1 MIRRNSQIA
10 LVFGLAAGMALGACA
25 RTGVHE
31 STAPK
36 ASEERT
42 TDATKNVAE
51 GASQSQS
58 PTIAR
63 VPRTTKVRL
72 YAPSTFR
79 TLLER
84 LEPMYEAQ
92 TSGVNLVLDFGEH
105 QPPVSAEHAL
115 VININAGSPV
125 DAFIAGDGAQIEAL
139 LNRPVRIEP
148 WLTNEIVLIR
158 PRGSPLR
165 LIDLSKGS
173 CQVAVALDRTALGR
187 ATRGAL
193 RRRGIWETV
202 TQRVGLFEDGAAIQT
217 RVAERDLEPCLG
229 IVYRSDLWNTPERV
243 RVIGP
248 LEPDDETPL
257 EHYVA
262 SWTDEGSRL
271 LDWLRSEE
279 ALAIATETGFVR
291 LNP

>member
-1 MIRRNSQIA
+1 MERGMTRRKSQVA
-10 LVFGLAAGMALGACA
+10 LVLGLVIGVLCACA

-31 STAPK
+31 STAAKPT
-36 ASEERT
+36 EERT
-42 TDATKNVAE
+42 TDATSNVPE
-51 GASQSQS
+51 GAAQS
-58 PTIAR
+58 PATAV

-84 LEPMYEAQ
+84 LESMYEAQ
-92 TSGVNLVLDFGEH
+92 TPGVNLVLDFGEH

-115 VININAGSPV
+115 VIDINAGSPV
-125 DAFIAGDGAQIEAL
+125 DAFIAGDRAQIEAL
-139 LNRPVRIEP
+139 LNRPARIEP

-193 RRRGIWETV
+193 RRRGIW
-202 TQRVGLFEDGAAIQT
+202 
-217 RVAERDLEPCLG
+217 
-229 IVYRSDLWNTPERV
+229 
-243 RVIGP
+243 
-248 LEPDDETPL
+248 
-257 EHYVA
+257 
-262 SWTDEGSRL
+262 
-271 LDWLRSEE
+271 
-279 ALAIATETGFVR
+279 
-291 LNP
+291 